1 MTRRHILAVVAI
13 AVLMGSPLLRAQ
25 AAGVA
30 GTWMATFESQ
40 AGEQQYT
47 FELVVK
53 GSELTGTAK
62 GNLTGETPITE
73 GKVEGGTISFVENA
87 SYQGMPLRITYTGKV
102 TSADEIAFT
111 RNVAEIASEQLVAK
125 RAK

>member
-1 MTRRHILAVVAI
+1 MTRRHILPVVAI

-47 FELVVK
+47 FEFAVK
-53 GSELTGTAK
+53 GTELTGTAK
-62 GNLTGETPITE
+62 GNLTGETAISD
-73 GKVEGGTISFVENA
+73 GKVEGSTITFVENVN
-87 SYQGMPLRITYTGKV
+87 YQGMPLRITYTGKV
-102 TSADEIAFT
+102 SGDEIAFT
-111 RNVAEIASEQLVAK
+111 RNVADIANEQLVAK